1 MLNHQHFESYEP
13 QLYYKVEV
21 PETDGPCIHQARLPP
36 DDESSFSTLD
46 SEIVTKQYRG
56 RISHEPLASAL
67 PHRRYNYLNDGGMT
81 SPIDQAHNR
90 PSTQSLSQAKSAH
103 HRSNSNYEFT
113 LQNSNRDKDDRQRR
127 IDELLTENEVLRG
140 QLRLLKDTNS
150 NIEQEVKKGSEE
162 LKRMR
167 KQLNRNISEQH
178 HVQGMSVELEET
190 LREQLQS
197 AETRA
202 RQLEQDLSLA
212 TRKYEHEKEKNQ
224 TLESELKSLKKSV
237 RNY

>member
-1 MLNHQHFESYEP
+1 
-13 QLYYKVEV
+13 
-21 PETDGPCIHQARLPP
+21 
-36 DDESSFSTLD
+36 
-46 SEIVTKQYRG
+46 
-56 RISHEPLASAL
+56 
-67 PHRRYNYLNDGGMT
+67 
-81 SPIDQAHNR
+81 
-90 PSTQSLSQAKSAH
+90 
-103 HRSNSNYEFT
+103 
-113 LQNSNRDKDDRQRR
+113 
-127 IDELLTENEVLRG
+127 
-140 QLRLLKDTNS
+140 
-150 NIEQEVKKGSEE
+150 
-162 LKRMR
+162 MR